1 MSAFLKALNVFRTRS
16 WFFLLSAWVTCP
28 YNYCF
33 QGLESPWNCL
43 WNISH
48 YRIRAKKLL
57 PKYFLWNMWFLSV
70 APAVLF
76 QVRPGASCCHHLM
89 RTCCDLQ
96 CHIWET
102 GGLHCASDVWAASFV
117 SSFSTCLSSCI
128 PYLAMHPQ
136 PCPCP
141 FTVQPLCLSPLLL
154 GERPWSCKCS
164 LHLHLAA
171 RLWSLDFQCPS
182 EAVYSQPSLPVV
194 LT

>member
-96 CHIWET
+96 CHIWGT

-136 PCPCP
+136 PFACLLCSWGSAHGAASAHCICTMLLDSEVWIFSALQKPCI
-141 FTVQPLCLSPLLL
+141 
-154 GERPWSCKCS
+154 
-164 LHLHLAA
+164 
-171 RLWSLDFQCPS
+171 
-182 EAVYSQPSLPVV
+182 PSLPSQ
-194 LT
+194 